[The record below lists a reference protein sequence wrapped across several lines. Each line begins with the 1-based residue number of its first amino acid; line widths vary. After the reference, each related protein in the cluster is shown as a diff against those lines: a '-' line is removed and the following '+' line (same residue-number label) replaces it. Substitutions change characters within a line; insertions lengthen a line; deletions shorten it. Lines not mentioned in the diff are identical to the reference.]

1 MNFQM
6 RQPCPKCDTI
16 EGRIETRNKQDC
28 VFCAKCGRHCYN
40 APKTETGRAVRS
52 LTTVHNGIKPQQRT
66 RILLRANCHC
76 ELCGR
81 LGDLHVG
88 HLVSVKDGIDR
99 GMTETEI
106 NDDENLAAM
115 CDECNSGLGKET
127 VPLRLAIAMVLIRI
141 KNRQI
146 RGEAS

>member
-1 MNFQM
+1 MTHVM
-6 RQPCPKCDTI
+6 RGPCPKCGCTD
-16 EGRIETRNKQDC
+16 GRIETRNNQDC
-28 VFCAKCGRHCYN
+28 VFCAGCNRHCYN

-52 LTTVHNGIKPQQRT
+52 VSTTRNGIKPQQRA

-76 ELCGR
+76 ELCGGLR
-81 LGDLHVG
+81 DLHLG
-88 HLVSVKDGIDR
+88 HLVSVKDGMAR
-99 GMTETEI
+99 GMTEAEI

-115 CDECNSGLGKET
+115 CDECNLGVGSET
-127 VPLRLAIAMVLIRI
+127 VSLRLAIAMVLIRI